1 MQLEG
6 DSCTTLTKSAAL
18 GSNVPNSLFDL
29 LAPTTSTESL
39 TSQLVS
45 STESTSSVQSS
56 TQPVATPVVES
67 STNLVQSIATS
78 APSFETSST
87 VDALATSAAVSPS
100 ATLSSSSDESS
111 STWQS
116 KVAVES
122 TSSIVY
128 AVASDQATSTSYSS
142 ETTSS
147 YSPVASSSSA
157 AASSTSS
164 FEYSSETFSPAPST
178 ASIPI
183 SSAIELSTKSST
195 PVLISQQSSAS
206 PSQTVLATPEAIAV
220 SITSKS
226 PFRSRSFQVSSF
238 LPVSSSILSL
248 SQILF
253 RFSILFDG
261 WRWPCVFAYAMT
273 VNGTLAAQR
282 DPVPTLV
289 WPTKSKGKRWY
300 REMRRQE
307 FGQTGEGDGNSGAIA
322 ETDIQTEAEDLGST
336 AANAVGQTGV
346 TANQNWG
353 ITSAAAAEVTSALVE
368 VISVSVGQQITSTAA
383 EPTTAMIIATS
394 AQADIQPITISQAGV
409 QTSTLDEGVWSSSSD
424 AVTLAAPS
432 SFTTDNPALPATSAA
447 AWEAGTSLALTAVNS
462 QPGETILSD
471 YGVAISAT
479 VDDSGV
485 MSLSLEVASSSS
497 FEPLVRTQ
505 SGGEISG
512 VKETMSITTFTVE
525 TDAWTL
531 SESLTV
537 AEGVTSDV
545 TATQFISES
554 LPSSITSSAISYT
567 SFQRLSE
574 DLSSVSNGE
583 TNVAL
588 TSASGKF
595 SSNTISNTLSD
606 IIFSNSDTMSDTA
619 LLLISSSMTAT
630 DPEGTIAATLSTTI
644 LPTGSSLV
652 DGPSESSDHSSAMGS
667 SIDLNVTLT
676 YNTYLSS
683 QSSFSTSP
691 ELVTA
696 SPTVSMETGND
707 GLSGSMVVISPSSG
721 LSPTTVL
728 SSAGDLPTS
737 ATLPPT
743 VSVMTTKDG
752 VSISM
757 TITVIESLP
766 TSSLGAFTMSDGLSE
781 SSGLPAETYSLFWSS
796 AMITTSNEVFI
807 SSGNVFATESN
818 GITGSSWVEG
828 ANLTTTFGG
837 IPASESLSMTT
848 ETGNLSAMSEII
860 STFSSAFEGST
871 TDASIGD
878 MLSSLTQYR
887 QFVASSTSFP
897 TSLASFLPS
906 SFSSVYLSSSKTSVT
921 QKTDTQGSF
930 LGSESEVPTT
940 STQTAAIYVSESG
953 TPSPSGNDVPLT
965 TSEGKGEGRRVHLTS
980 CPACLRVSSCCF

>member
-164 FEYSSETFSPAPST
+164 FEYNSETFSPAPST

-183 SSAIELSTKSST
+183 SSAIELSTKFST

-261 WRWPCVFAYAMT
+261 WRWPCVFAYAVT
-273 VNGTLAAQR
+273 VNGTMAAQR
-282 DPVPTLV
+282 DPVPTVV

-336 AANAVGQTGV
+336 AANAVGETGV
-346 TANQNWG
+346 TANQDWG

-368 VISVSVGQQITSTAA
+368 VTSVSVGQQITSTAA

-394 AQADIQPITISQAGV
+394 AQADTQPITISQAGV

-462 QPGETILSD
+462 QPGETSLSD

-479 VDDSGV
+479 ADDSGV
-485 MSLSLEVASSSS
+485 MSLSLEAASSSI
-497 FEPLVRTQ
+497 FESLVRTQ
-505 SGGEISG
+505 SGGGISG
-512 VKETMSITTFTVE
+512 VLETMSITTMAVE

-567 SFQRLSE
+567 SFQSLSE

-606 IIFSNSDTMSDTA
+606 IIFSSSDTMSDTA

-644 LPTGSSLV
+644 LPSGSSLV

-683 QSSFSTSP
+683 QSRFSTSP
-691 ELVTA
+691 GLVTA
-696 SPTVSMETGND
+696 SHTVSMETGND
-707 GLSGSMVVISPSSG
+707 GLSGSMVVISPNSG

-728 SSAGDLPTS
+728 SSAGDLPAS

-752 VSISM
+752 LSIST
-757 TITVIESLP
+757 TITVTESSP
-766 TSSLGAFTMSDGLSE
+766 TSSFGAFTMSDGLSE

-796 AMITTSNEVFI
+796 AMSTTNNEVFI
-807 SSGNVFATESN
+807 SSGNVFATESS

-871 TDASIGD
+871 TDASVGD

-897 TSLASFLPS
+897 TSVASFLPS
-906 SFSSVYLSSSKTSVT
+906 SFSSVYLSSSKTSVA
-921 QKTDTQGSF
+921 QKTDMQGSF

-965 TSEGKGEGRRVHLTS
+965 TSEGKGEGRRVHLTL